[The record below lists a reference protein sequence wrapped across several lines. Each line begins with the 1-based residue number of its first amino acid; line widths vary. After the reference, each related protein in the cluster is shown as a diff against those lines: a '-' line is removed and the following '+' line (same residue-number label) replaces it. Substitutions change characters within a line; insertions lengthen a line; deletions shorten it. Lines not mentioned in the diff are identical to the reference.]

1 VRSEAQLLHLANEV
15 FADMD
20 TGFAVV
26 VPRLH
31 KLPNSEQP
39 LLKAVGSD
47 ATDLDI
53 VQTGGA
59 VVGVADASLH
69 AFCARM
75 YLPAAAELFPLSTDS
90 VAGAPVAPP
99 HMRIQVQSRKVDF
112 QCTKRGQAWHAALA
126 HGCAPSLRLTR
137 LLSVGAN
144 TAQRMTLR
152 FIAAHKT
159 EAHRRHNLPWGERPA
174 FFLAA
179 YDRQLDVVP
188 DQRFC
193 DVAAGLAALEKS
205 LSGSGISGG
214 WKQLK
219 HLCGDTLR
227 SIEANINEGAQHN
240 GAKILAKA
248 QWSLL
253 TGKQRRFCFGVGII
267 GLLRVDHLPLDPVR
281 RCRAAMPCAR
291 PHQ

>member
-1 VRSEAQLLHLANEV
+1 VRSEAQLLRLANEV
-15 FADMD
+15 FGDMD

-26 VPRLH
+26 IPRLH

-53 VQTGGA
+53 VQAGGA

-90 VAGAPVAPP
+90 VAGAPVAAP
-99 HMRIQVQSRKVDF
+99 HMKFRVQSRQVNL
-112 QCTKRGQAWHAALA
+112 QCTNRGHAWHAALA
-126 HGCAPSLRLTR
+126 EGCTPSPRLTR

-144 TAQRMTLR
+144 TARRMTLR
-152 FIAAHKT
+152 FITAHEK
-159 EAHRRHNLPWGERPA
+159 EAHRRHSLPWGERPA

-193 DVAAGLAALEKS
+193 DVAAGLAEIEKS
-205 LSGSGISGG
+205 LSGAGISRG

-219 HLCGDTLR
+219 HLCGDMLR

-248 QWSLL
+248 QWSQL

-267 GLLRVDHLPLDPVR
+267 GLLRIDHLPLDPVR
-281 RCRAAMPCAR
+281 CCRAAMTRAR
-291 PHQ
+291 LHH